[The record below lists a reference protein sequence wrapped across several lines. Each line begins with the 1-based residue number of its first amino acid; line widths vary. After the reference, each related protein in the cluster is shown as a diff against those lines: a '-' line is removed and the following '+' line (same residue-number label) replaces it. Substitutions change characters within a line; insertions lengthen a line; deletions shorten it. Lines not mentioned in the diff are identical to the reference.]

1 LYTGIVSGGLGFTL
15 QVIAQRHTPP
25 AEAALI
31 MSLESV
37 FAFVGGALLLGER
50 LHRTAMVGCGMIL
63 LAVLIVEV
71 VPVLRRQRTGAIV
84 S

>member
-1 LYTGIVSGGLGFTL
+1 
-15 QVIAQRHTPP
+15 
-25 AEAALI
+25 

>member
-50 LHRTAMVGCGMIL
+50 LHRPAMVGCGMIL
-63 LAVLIVEV
+63 LAVLIVEL